1 MAAKREYLQS
11 RICDGFAEDKLCF
24 GAYERFYF
32 LIRHIRI
39 EEIADNAEAAKCD
52 TEKVYGSAV
61 YLGGDKYPVPRGNDV
76 HNRKQ
81 RCRLPGNGAER
92 GDTVFDI
99 GDLFFHKLNR
109 GVGNAGIHMPFGG
122 QIEKLADLFRRGIG
136 ICGGLIYRQCERF
149 AVARLISGTDTFG
162 CLRDV
167 FLHVRGILRYI
178 YSYLPSYARSLLTA
192 LSQLPG

>member
-1 MAAKREYLQS
+1 MANKTKRL
-11 RICDGFAEDKLCF
+11 
-24 GAYERFYF
+24 
-32 LIRHIRI
+32 
-39 EEIADNAEAAKCD
+39 
-52 TEKVYGSAV
+52 TESAM
-61 YLGGDKYPVPRGNDV
+61 
-76 HNRKQ
+76 
-81 RCRLPGNGAER
+81 RLAMAIVLELVSKMFIPE
-92 GDTVFDI
+92 
-99 GDLFFHKLNR
+99 
-109 GVGNAGIHMPFGG
+109 MPFGG